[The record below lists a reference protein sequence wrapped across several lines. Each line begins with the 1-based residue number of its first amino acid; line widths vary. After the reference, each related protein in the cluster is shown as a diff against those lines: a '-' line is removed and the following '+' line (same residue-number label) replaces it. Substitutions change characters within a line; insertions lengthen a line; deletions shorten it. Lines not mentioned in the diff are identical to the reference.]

1 MKKTDSLTEKE
12 QEQLLNDLFMMEAVV
27 VGYRA
32 YCKKIGKEKESKDF
46 VREFMD
52 GIMVDPKDLN

>member
-27 VGYRA
+27 VGYRE
-32 YCKKIGKEKESKDF
+32 YCKKIGKEKESIDF
-46 VREFMD
+46 VRKFMD
-52 GIMVDPKDLN
+52 GISIKPKDLN